1 MSSQG
6 EHEKTVARHERDFAT
21 PIQRAP
27 RDRLGAAQNCGPSDV
42 TNRYEGYLPVTSLCH
57 YLKNGPASSTPFY
70 VVPALPQLPA
80 RQVSAI
86 QSADSTRMAVAVGN
100 SVELIRLAESVAWI
114 PRLKWRQDHRGAV
127 VVRARNSPGAP
138 AMCAYTDLNYR
149 AHTARDRLGARR
161 HLAPF
166 RLGPLES
173 RCKISLLESIPRH
186 ALRGRSL
193 RLMES
198 THIARG
204 CVASRYAS
212 PAHVPPPRTM
222 KIICTGS

>member
-1 MSSQG
+1 M
-6 EHEKTVARHERDFAT
+6 
-21 PIQRAP
+21 
-27 RDRLGAAQNCGPSDV
+27 
-42 TNRYEGYLPVTSLCH
+42 PVTSLCH
-57 YLKNGPASSTPFY
+57 YLQNGPASSTPFY

-138 AMCAYTDLNYR
+138 AMGAYTDLNYR
-149 AHTARDRLGARR
+149 GHTARDRLGARR
-161 HLAPF
+161 HLAPV

-173 RCKISLLESIPRH
+173 RCKISLLQEPLVSQGSPVVRDRSPSTWCGVGWHRDCFLRSRH
-186 ALRGRSL
+186 ALHYL
-193 RLMES
+193 
-198 THIARG
+198 
-204 CVASRYAS
+204 
-212 PAHVPPPRTM
+212 
-222 KIICTGS
+222 